1 MRKDM
6 KNYVRR
12 TITFPNDL
20 DEIIRLK
27 FKNSGYTFIN
37 DLIVKLLELGIIR
50 LDEEIEIKES
60 LEQINYKL
68 DKLTCNK

>member
-1 MRKDM
+1 MRKNM

>member
-12 TITFPNDL
+12 TITFPNHL

-27 FKNSGYTFIN
+27 FKNSGYSFIN

-68 DKLTCNK
+68 DKLICNK

>member
-1 MRKDM
+1 M